1 MRWSPLPTDEQVVA
15 AIEDRKKLFLRTYSG
30 GHGDPGIAPED
41 QWAFNHIC
49 TVLDHAKKIFEM
61 SEDELCNPDEFK
73 DV

>member
-1 MRWSPLPTDEQVVA
+1 MRWSPLPTDEQVAA

-30 GHGDPGIAPED
+30 GHGDPGIAPAD

-61 SEDELCNPDEFK
+61 SEEDLCNPDEFK